1 MAKVF
6 NHDNT
11 TTHLDYMSSLDIDV
25 EAQFVRLSGIIC
37 TIGKVFDICL
47 YFKIIL
53 QCIKYLLQDQLRLLW
68 KHLRA

>member
-1 MAKVF
+1 MAKTVL

-37 TIGKVFDICL
+37 TIGEYNNLLFNNISCL
-47 YFKIIL
+47 K
-53 QCIKYLLQDQLRLLW
+53 
-68 KHLRA
+68 

>member
-1 MAKVF
+1 MAKTVL

-37 TIGKVFDICL
+37 TIGKCYRNLFIS
-47 YFKIIL
+47 K
-53 QCIKYLLQDQLRLLW
+53 
-68 KHLRA
+68 

>member
-1 MAKVF
+1 MAKTVL

-37 TIGKVFDICL
+37 TIGKCYLNLFISKYNYNMLSLDIL
-47 YFKIIL
+47 
-53 QCIKYLLQDQLRLLW
+53 
-68 KHLRA
+68 